1 MSFLLR
7 AKNRYL
13 EFLAKFSSLAY
24 ISLKNG
30 YFELGHDYDV
40 TVTSYLECWYLF
52 LYLWK
57 EDTPSYTM
65 VGLPDNMYRGGSIL
79 SSQVGGNHPLCKLYY
94 KKDLIGRRLS
104 LRQRFFL
111 TFFFHFPK
119 EIEHLA

>member
-65 VGLPDNMYRGGSIL
+65 VGLLITCIRGV
-79 SSQVGGNHPLCKLYY
+79 Q
-94 KKDLIGRRLS
+94 
-104 LRQRFFL
+104 F
-111 TFFFHFPK
+111 
-119 EIEHLA
+119 